1 MTIGT
6 PPPVREASRVL
17 SQKKQDMADLP
28 LRAGASRSGRLA
40 KAILRV
46 PLKWCYYALRFCQRY
61 RLFVG
66 LGLLLLIASVTATI
80 RLTTGEWPLGIGNDP
95 FHIQMQ
101 PRAGR
106 DASAQIKGWL
116 YALRKGDVTALQLSN
131 ASLSSPTDAS
141 TLSQYVQSL
150 SATDTRQ
157 WGEIMV
163 LSVQPREDTSLDY
176 FLSVEIITNGP
187 EGKHKALAYFYF
199 VAAPGQGGERL
210 LRADYLFMRPLS

>member
-1 MTIGT
+1 MTIST
-6 PPPVREASRVL
+6 PPPVREAPRATP
-17 SQKKQDMADLP
+17 QKQDVAGLP
-28 LRAGASRSGRLA
+28 PRAGASRPGRLV

-66 LGLLLLIASVTATI
+66 LALLLLITSVVATV
-80 RLTTGEWPLGIGNDP
+80 RLTTREWPLGIGNDA
-95 FHIQMQ
+95 FHIQTQ
-101 PRAGR
+101 PRDGR
-106 DASAQIKGWL
+106 DASAKIKGWL
-116 YALRKGDVTALQLSN
+116 YALRKGDATALQLSS
-131 ASLSSPTDAS
+131 ATLPSPTDTS
-141 TLSQYVQSL
+141 TLSQYIESL

-199 VAAPGQGGERL
+199 VTAPGQGGERL
-210 LRADYLFMRPLS
+210 LRADYLFMRPLG